1 MYRYDKNHKFTTEEQ
16 YSLVSNATS
25 LIDMWM
31 STISASAMELAKG
44 ERPISKDLY
53 IKNVVDIIVDMYFAS
68 IRVDNSY
75 LRREMN
81 KVKDIDQ
88 DILKLIMKKRLS
100 SQRMYDTFCL
110 LDKPLV
116 ELIKNL
122 LIRPPRDKEKY
133 YLGLE
138 KDLEFLEKR
147 TTTASFVDHIESF
160 KKFFITLTS
169 TTLDLL
175 FIIKIMTTTPSM
187 LSIGYFGNNHTNNII
202 DFLVSHLN
210 YTSIS
215 SNDLTRS
222 VIDPET
228 VSRCIPITSRI
239 DLKVLLEIYGKQ
251 RRTDI
256 LQHNINLKKERI
268 ERIKRSN
275 IFIQTFYPIKEEVEL
290 LLNKSKDR

>member
-1 MYRYDKNHKFTTEEQ
+1 MYRYNKNHKFTTEEQ

-31 STISASAMELAKG
+31 STISASVVELAKG

-53 IKNVVDIIVDMYFAS
+53 IKNVVDVIVDMYFAS

-81 KVKDIDQ
+81 KIKDIDQ
-88 DILKLIMKKRLS
+88 DILKLILS
-100 SQRMYDTFCL
+100 SQRMYDIFFS

-122 LIRPPRDKEKY
+122 LIRPHRDNEKY
-133 YLGLE
+133 YLLLE

-147 TTTASFVDHIESF
+147 TTTASFKGHIESF
-160 KKFFITLTS
+160 RKFFITLTS

-175 FIIKIMTTTPSM
+175 FIITLTTTPSM
-187 LSIGYFGNNHTNNII
+187 LSIGYFGNNHTNNIT

-222 VIDPET
+222 VIDPDT
-228 VSRCIPITSRI
+228 VSRCIP
-239 DLKVLLEIYGKQ
+239 Y
-251 RRTDI
+251 
-256 LQHNINLKKERI
+256 
-268 ERIKRSN
+268 
-275 IFIQTFYPIKEEVEL
+275 
-290 LLNKSKDR
+290 